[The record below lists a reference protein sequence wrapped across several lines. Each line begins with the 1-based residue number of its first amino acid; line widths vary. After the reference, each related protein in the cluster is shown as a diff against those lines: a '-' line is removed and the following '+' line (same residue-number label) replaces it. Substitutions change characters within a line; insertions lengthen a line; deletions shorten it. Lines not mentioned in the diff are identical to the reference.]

1 MAYQSFED
9 LQVWQ
14 RSVALAS
21 EIVKTFYSKPYRGIH
36 DQIQRSAISIPSNI
50 AEGAERGGAKEFS
63 QFLRYSQGSTGEL
76 KTQII
81 IAQKAEII
89 ESDLAEKWLNESYEI
104 AAMNRG
110 LNRSI
115 SEDPSEY

>member
-1 MAYQSFED
+1 M
-9 LQVWQ
+9 
-14 RSVALAS
+14 
-21 EIVKTFYSKPYRGIH
+21 
-36 DQIQRSAISIPSNI
+36 
-50 AEGAERGGAKEFS
+50 
-63 QFLRYSQGSTGEL
+63 